1 MRKFQFRLQTLLKLR
16 QIQEKQAKVALAEAT
31 NRFVSEKQI
40 LQEFEKRLDESFELF
55 RQEQKQNIT
64 VDMLKMF
71 HNYFDTMKGTINQQR
86 QAVAAAEQN
95 RLKCLQALETAMQ
108 NLQLVEKFHE
118 KHLDEYS
125 IELLQ
130 EEQKLLDEIGLQIYS
145 RQK

>member
-31 NRFVSEKQI
+31 NRFISEKQI
-40 LQEFEKRLDESFELF
+40 LQEIEKNLDESFELF
-55 RQEQKQNIT
+55 RQEQKQNVT
-64 VDMLKMF
+64 VDILKMF
-71 HNYFDTMKGTINQQR
+71 HNYFDKMKEDINQHR
-86 QAVAAAEQN
+86 QAVAVAEQN

-108 NLQLVEKFHE
+108 NRQLVEKFHE
-118 KHLDEYS
+118 KRLGEYS

>member
-31 NRFVSEKQI
+31 NRFVNEKQI
-40 LQEFEKRLDESFELF
+40 LQELEKRLDKSFELF

-71 HNYFDTMKGTINQQR
+71 HDYFDTMKRTINQQR

-118 KHLDEYS
+118 KRLEEYS